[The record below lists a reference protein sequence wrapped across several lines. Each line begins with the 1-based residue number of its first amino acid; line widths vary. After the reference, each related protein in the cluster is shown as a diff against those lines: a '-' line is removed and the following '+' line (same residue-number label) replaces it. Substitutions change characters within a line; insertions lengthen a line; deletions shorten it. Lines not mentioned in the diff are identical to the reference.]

1 MPPNKLAALLS
12 IVLLLSGCAVGVTHQ
27 LDTAVPTVR
36 TTGKDSAFV
45 VSSHDQRPYVRS
57 GAKPES
63 FVGLSRGGFGN
74 PFDVNTA
81 SGNGLASD
89 ISKALA
95 NALSANGAQVEI
107 IAVTPHEQETV
118 FHSKLAARKVKAVL
132 VTISEWKSDTYMSVR
147 LHYDLAI
154 SVIGA
159 DGKVSARKSVQ
170 GTEDLGGS
178 AINPPEASRQSVPP
192 ALKRKLEQLL
202 TAPEIASEL

>member
-118 FHSKLAARKVKAVL
+118 VLSKLAARKVKAVL
-132 VTISEWKSDTYMSVR
+132 VTIS
-147 LHYDLAI
+147 I
-154 SVIGA
+154 
-159 DGKVSARKSVQ
+159 
-170 GTEDLGGS
+170 
-178 AINPPEASRQSVPP
+178 
-192 ALKRKLEQLL
+192 LL
-202 TAPEIASEL
+202 IASMTLLLSWLARGSIRLKPHLIIPSAPTSITLSC